1 MTKLIKYYFNISIII
16 LSFTCTTT
24 QAVDLAKGQTFNIV
38 EPNLLTE
45 IKQKANKVDW
55 QSLSKNMKLDQSQ
68 VNLPTAKESRQYY
81 FEPFAILPFEVKDKD
96 GNILYPKGFKFN
108 PLKYTTLPNQ
118 LIVLG
123 SPRHLQTISSA
134 SSLVSVDDTLLIANM
149 DTRVFIKQTGRQ
161 AFLLTK
167 EAIKRLGV
175 KTVPAIISQEGN
187 RFLIQ
192 TFAPR
197 SEL

>member
-68 VNLPTAKESRQYY
+68 VNLPIAKESRQYY

-96 GNILYPKGFKFN
+96 GNILYPKGFKLN

-123 SPRHLQTISSA
+123 SPRHLQTISST